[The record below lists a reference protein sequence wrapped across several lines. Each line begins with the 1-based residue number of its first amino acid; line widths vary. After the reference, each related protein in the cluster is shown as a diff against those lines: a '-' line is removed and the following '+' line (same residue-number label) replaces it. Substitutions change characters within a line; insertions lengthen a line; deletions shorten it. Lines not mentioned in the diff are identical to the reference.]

1 MAIDD
6 MAQQAAQGGESE
18 IKFLTQIDINTK
30 SEKKYDRFRKFGIK
44 HVDYKD
50 PDFLIQFVNEQG
62 KILPRRY
69 TGTSLKYQRKVS
81 AAIKRARHL
90 ALMPYVT
97 DLLK

>member
-6 MAQQAAQGGESE
+6 MAKKVAEGGESE
-18 IKFLTQIDINTK
+18 IRYLTPIDIETQT
-30 SEKKYDRFRKFGIK
+30 SEMFDRFKKYGIK
-44 HVDYKD
+44 YIDYKD
-50 PDFLIQFVNEQG
+50 PEFLLQFVNEQG

-69 TGTSLKYQRKVS
+69 TGTSLKNQRKV
-81 AAIKRARHL
+81 AKAIKRARHL